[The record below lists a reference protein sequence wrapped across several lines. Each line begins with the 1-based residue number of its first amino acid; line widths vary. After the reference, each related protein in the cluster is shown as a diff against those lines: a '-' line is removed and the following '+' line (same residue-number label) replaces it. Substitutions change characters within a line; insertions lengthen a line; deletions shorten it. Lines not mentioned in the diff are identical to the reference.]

1 MSTKERASLGF
12 GDELDAFD
20 PAAFAPKPAS
30 KPRPAAE
37 VTKRAGEAA
46 GFHSREAAKPE
57 EPAMPAPVAA
67 PSPTPARPDRRRR
80 TGRNVQFNIKT
91 KQETIEAFLAVADAN
106 GWGIGETFEKAT
118 ELLQRQHGKKA

>member
-20 PAAFAPKPAS
+20 PADFAPKPAP

-37 VTKRAGEAA
+37 LTKWAGEAA
-46 GFHSREAAKPE
+46 GFRSREAAKPE
-57 EPAMPAPVAA
+57 PRNAPAPA
-67 PSPTPARPDRRRR
+67 PARPDRRRR

-91 KQETIEAFLAVADAN
+91 KQETIEAFLAVVDAN

-118 ELLQRQHGKKA
+118 ELLQREHGPGGAN